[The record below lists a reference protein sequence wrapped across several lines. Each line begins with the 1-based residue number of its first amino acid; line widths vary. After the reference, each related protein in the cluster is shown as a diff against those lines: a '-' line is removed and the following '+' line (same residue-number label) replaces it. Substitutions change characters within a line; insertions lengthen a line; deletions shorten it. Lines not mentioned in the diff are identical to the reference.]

1 MIKSILHS
9 RIENREIIMII
20 KAQDIVVLTKLLA
33 KPDNK
38 PWSQNSLAFELC
50 LSPSQIN
57 SAFKR
62 LVIAGL
68 LTPYHPPSKPQ
79 PIIQACEEFF
89 IHALK
94 YVFPAKLGEIARGVP
109 TSYSGPS
116 LKMQIISGND
126 PVPVWPYGEGEE
138 RGVALKPLY
147 SSVPESVSK
156 HPDIVF
162 YDLLTLIDAIRSG
175 RAREKQLAIQ
185 KITEIL
191 KSKINNKKMV

>member
-1 MIKSILHS
+1 MIMKP
-9 RIENREIIMII
+9 
-20 KAQDIVVLTKLLA
+20 QDIVVLAKLLTQRE
-33 KPDNK
+33 NK
-38 PWSQNSLAFELC
+38 RWTQNSLASELC

-62 LVIAGL
+62 LVATGL
-68 LTPYHPPSKPQ
+68 ITPYHPPNKPQ

-89 IHALK
+89 VHALK
-94 YVFPAKLGEIARGVP
+94 YIFPAKLGEIARGVP

-116 LKMQIISGND
+116 LKKQIISGND

-138 RGVALKPLY
+138 RGIALKPLY

-156 HPDIVF
+156 HPDPMF

-185 KITEIL
+185 KLSEIL
-191 KSKINNKKMV
+191 KSKVSHE

>member
-1 MIKSILHS
+1 MIKLVSIC
-9 RIENREIIMII
+9 
-20 KAQDIVVLTKLLA
+20 
-33 KPDNK
+33 
-38 PWSQNSLAFELC
+38 LAFELC
-50 LSPSQIN
+50 LSPSQVN

-62 LVIAGL
+62 LVAAGL
-68 LTPYHPPSKPQ
+68 ITPYQSPNKPQ

-94 YVFPAKLGEIARGVP
+94 YIFPAKLGEIARGVP

-116 LKMQIISGND
+116 LRTQIIFGGD
-126 PVPVWPYGEGEE
+126 PAPVWPYGEGEE

-147 SSVPESVSK
+147 SSVPESISK
-156 HPDIVF
+156 HPDPVF

-185 KITEIL
+185 KISEIL
-191 KSKINNKKMV
+191 KSKISNKKTVSK